1 MTMLMV
7 MDDLYNRVV
16 LQISLEEVMEVLQG
30 IKSKQES
37 EIETIK
43 TRIHKYEQKRRAEEA
58 WYQSLSPF
66 KRFFTGRAPS
76 HHQAVEHLVNVKE
89 RYIKIES
96 IKQKVAILND
106 AIRLLEAD
114 PEKREMI
121 LPPNIIEEIKAWR
134 KVEGLPR

>member
-1 MTMLMV
+1 MMV
-7 MDDLYNRVV
+7 VLDDLYNRVV
-16 LQISLEEVMEVLQG
+16 FQISLEEVMKVLQG

-37 EIETIK
+37 EIESMK

-96 IKQKVAILND
+96 IKQKVAIINE
-106 AIRLLEAD
+106 AMGLLEAD
-114 PEKREMI
+114 PEKREII
-121 LPPNIIEEIKAWR
+121 LPPTVIEDIKAWR
-134 KVEGLPR
+134 KVEGLPI

>member
-1 MTMLMV
+1 MKVIL
-7 MDDLYNRVV
+7 DDLYNRVV
-16 LQISLEEVMEVLQG
+16 FQISLEEVMKVLQG

-37 EIETIK
+37 EIESMK

-96 IKQKVAILND
+96 IKQKVAIINA
-106 AIRLLEAD
+106 AIRLLEVD
-114 PEKREMI
+114 PEKHEII
-121 LPPNIIEEIKAWR
+121 LPPTIIEEIKAWR
-134 KVEGLPR
+134 KVEELPI

>member
-1 MTMLMV
+1 MMV
-7 MDDLYNRVV
+7 ILDDLYNRVV
-16 LQISLEEVMEVLQG
+16 FQISLEEVMKVLQG

-37 EIETIK
+37 EIESMK

-96 IKQKVAILND
+96 IKQKVAIINE

-114 PEKREMI
+114 PEKREII
-121 LPPNIIEEIKAWR
+121 LPPTIIEEIKAWR
-134 KVEGLPR
+134 KVEGLPI

>member
-1 MTMLMV
+1 MIL
-7 MDDLYNRVV
+7 DDLYNRVV
-16 LQISLEEVMEVLQG
+16 FQISLEEVMKVLQG

-37 EIETIK
+37 EIESMK

-96 IKQKVAILND
+96 IKQKVAIINE

-114 PEKREMI
+114 SKKREII
-121 LPPNIIEEIKAWR
+121 LPPTIIEEIKAWR
-134 KVEGLPR
+134 IVEGLPI